1 MRRRRDAVDAELT
14 ERSDRAQAGVRG
26 VQAAQRT
33 SPCEALFR
41 FGSVRASCQGT
52 VRARL
57 ANRTGEKV
65 VYTLRVGTKV
75 HRIGVRSETARKF
88 VTHGRPRA
96 KVTLKVGSTRL
107 DKLRIPALCVA
118 PEVLPDTGLRATSR

>member
-1 MRRRRDAVDAELT
+1 MVVPPPVVPPVVPPEVLPEQEFGKAV
-14 ERSDRAQAGVRG
+14 
-26 VQAAQRT
+26 
-33 SPCEALFR
+33 
-41 FGSVRASCQGT
+41 GSVRASCQGT

-75 HRIGVRSETARKF
+75 HRIAVTSQTARKF

-107 DKLRIPALCVA
+107 DKPRIPALCVA
-118 PEVLPDTGLRATSR
+118 PEVLPDTGLGAASR